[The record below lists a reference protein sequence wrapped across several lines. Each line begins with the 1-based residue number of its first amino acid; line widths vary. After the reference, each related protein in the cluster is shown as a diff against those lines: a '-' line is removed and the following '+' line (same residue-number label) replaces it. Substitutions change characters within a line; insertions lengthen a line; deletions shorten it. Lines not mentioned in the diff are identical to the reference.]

1 MLRNPVPQKGGGEE
15 KDINLCGA
23 ISHDQRCGG
32 EGGQASMT
40 AKAAILVSQKGG
52 GKGKALY
59 CREQW
64 PLGHSSLRGLA
75 SSYHHRR
82 GGGVECSLK
91 LYGVIVHDRMYY
103 SVLPS

>member
-1 MLRNPVPQKGGGEE
+1 MTVKVEVSMAAKVAQSCATEGGGEE

-52 GKGKALY
+52 GRERHYTVEGNGRWVIALS
-59 CREQW
+59 EA
-64 PLGHSSLRGLA
+64 LR
-75 SSYHHRR
+75 S
-82 GGGVECSLK
+82 C
-91 LYGVIVHDRMYY
+91 IIQ
-103 SVLPS
+103 PS